1 MGIFIAYFYRLG
13 GRDVI
18 LLALVALII
27 EVLMWKSKGLL
38 SLIFFVT
45 LGGLLII
52 CWKTDTT
59 AGAVPLALTIAYIGS
74 AYNEIVK
81 LLRNRRMKP

>member
-1 MGIFIAYFYRLG
+1 MNGHLYRLLLSSG
-13 GRDVI
+13 WARVI
-18 LLALVALII
+18 LLALVALIM
-27 EVLMWKSKGLL
+27 VLMWKSKGLL